1 MDYNGAQT
9 ADNTSDIG
17 KLIEILNDWEFKYK
31 EEKEA
36 SKKGTIPPTPKYAD
50 IIKTIGN
57 IGLSVPM
64 GFVMV
69 HNDLTDIYTL
79 LLDMYSSKGASV
91 SSTSWQDVANTALN
105 VAGDSVI
112 AVTAMGLVSKIIDKY
127 SLTEIIDNLERIID
141 ISLGALPKATSAVMQ
156 SLEEIGS
163 GVATTLLNIS
173 DLATDE
179 NIIAERKKNSLRYL
193 NAFYSNL
200 FTDLGYEA
208 IFSDDGTEITG
219 IKTYKDERAI
229 NLKEVFTGK
238 ITGEA
243 TDVAVETLGDV
254 IGELATAKPKA
265 WIDLAEDEIPQALIS
280 SFGVYDILSDKEIQS
295 TISTMMN
302 YYVKAFYGGQIAE
315 LGWIVDFDEG
325 TLTKS
330 TGFEQLWSV
339 AKEAIGLYK
348 SGGWTTVINAVTSAV
363 SDSITQ
369 ISTSW
374 KSATNGNNADA
385 LTEAYGLYLKAYY
398 ANQIA
403 GLGYEV
409 DYEKGTVKKSDSVAF
424 NSLFDLAKEV
434 IGITKLGGVTTVV
447 DAVTSSLSDSIT
459 KVSTSWKSATNGNNA
474 DALTE
479 AYGLYLKAYYANQI
493 AGLGYEVDYEKGT
506 VKKSDSVAF
515 ESLFNLAKEVM
526 GITKVGGVTTVI
538 DAISSSLSDSIT
550 KVSTSWKSATSGENA
565 DALTEAYG
573 LYLKAYYATQI
584 AGLGYEVDYEKGTL
598 TRKISWESIKSDVE
612 SIVGQVLTG
621 GIGLGVEA
629 LAESASKAYSSL
641 ADAIGDEKAKKE
653 IRSSVTQDLKE
664 IIANNNISIDLLPY
678 STNLSSFATKFSE
691 ILLEQ
696 INDDKNKVY
705 FQLSTGTLGIGNEIK
720 ELKSIVLDKFKNS
733 SVDFLEEAFS
743 KNYSDSVQS
752 LVEEAVGNYTI
763 EIKDATQ
770 TVSSY
775 NESNLFSKLDDVLTK
790 LTKIVNALTY
800 EDISNS
806 KSVSRLSALNTIDK
820 TLSNGFDD
828 LEISLD
834 SIEGVIK
841 SLSGSSVNEGN
852 TTVDAMAQM

>member
-36 SKKGTIPPTPKYAD
+36 SKKGAIPLTPKYAD

-79 LLDMYSSKGASV
+79 LLDMYSSRGTSS
-91 SSTSWQDVANTALN
+91 SSTSWQDVANNALDI
-105 VAGDSVI
+105 AGDSVV

-127 SLTEIIDNLERIID
+127 SLTEILDGLERIID
-141 ISLGALPKATSAVMQ
+141 ISLKALPEASSAIMQ

-163 GVATTLLNIS
+163 GVATTILNVS

-179 NIIAERKKNSLRYL
+179 NITAERKKNSLRYL

-219 IKTYKDERAI
+219 IKTYKDEKAI
-229 NLKEVFTGK
+229 NLKEVVTGK

-243 TDVAVETLGDV
+243 ADVAVDTFGDV
-254 IGELATAKPKA
+254 VGELATAKPKA
-265 WIDLAEDEIPQALIS
+265 WIDLAENEIPQALLAG
-280 SFGVYDILSDKEIQS
+280 FGVYDILSDKEIQS

-315 LGWIVDFDEG
+315 LGWIVDFDAG

-330 TGFEQLWSV
+330 TTFDQLWSV
-339 AKEAIGLYK
+339 AKEAIGIYK
-348 SGGWTTVINAVTSAV
+348 SGGWTTIINAVSTAV

-369 ISTSW
+369 VSTTW
-374 KSATNGNNADA
+374 KSATSGNNASA

-409 DYEKGTVKKSDSVAF
+409 DYEKGTVKKPASVPFTSIF
-424 NSLFDLAKEV
+424 NLAKEV
-434 IGITKLGGVTTVV
+434 IGIAKVGGATTVV
-447 DAVTSSLSDSIT
+447 DAVTSSVSDSIT
-459 KVSTSWKSATNGNNA
+459 KVSTAWKSATSGNNA

-479 AYGLYLKAYYANQI
+479 AYGLYLKAYYASQI

-506 VKKSDSVAF
+506 VKKSDYVTFTSI
-515 ESLFNLAKEVM
+515 FNSAKEVL
-526 GITKVGGVTTVI
+526 GIAKLGGITTVI
-538 DAISSSLSDSIT
+538 NAVSSSLSDSIT
-550 KVSTSWKSATSGENA
+550 QVSTAWKSATNGENS
-565 DALTEAYG
+565 DALNEAYG

-598 TRKISWESIKSDVE
+598 TRKVSWETIENEAKSI
-612 SIVGQVLTG
+612 IGQVLTG
-621 GIGLGVEA
+621 GIGLGIEA
-629 LAESASKAYSSL
+629 LADSASKAYTAL
-641 ADAIGDEKAKKE
+641 ADAVGNEEAKKE

-664 IIANNNISIDLLPY
+664 IIADNNIKIDLLPY

-696 INDDKNKVY
+696 INDDKNKVD
-705 FQLSTGTLGIGNEIK
+705 FQLSTGTLGFGNEIK

-733 SVDFLEEAFS
+733 SVDFLTGVFS
-743 KNYSDSVQS
+743 RSYSSSVES
-752 LVEEAVGNYTI
+752 LVKEAVGNYTI

-775 NESNLFSKLDDVLTK
+775 NESNLFNKLNDILTK
-790 LTKIVNALTY
+790 LTNIVNALTY
-800 EDISNS
+800 EDSSN
-806 KSVSRLSALNTIDK
+806 KPVSRLNTLNSINQNLTEGFG
-820 TLSNGFDD
+820 TLE
-828 LEISLD
+828 LSLD
-834 SIEGVIK
+834 SLGGAVV
-841 SLSGSSVNEGN
+841 SLSGSSANEGN
-852 TTVDAMAQM
+852 TAVDTMEQM

>member
-91 SSTSWQDVANTALN
+91 SSTSWQDVANTALD
-105 VAGDSVI
+105 VAGDSVV

-141 ISLGALPKATSAVMQ
+141 ISLGALPKASSAVMQ

-219 IKTYKDERAI
+219 IKTYKNERTI
-229 NLKEVFTGK
+229 DLKEVFTGK
-238 ITGEA
+238 ISGEA
-243 TDVAVETLGDV
+243 TDVAVETIGDV

-374 KSATNGNNADA
+374 KSATNGNNA
-385 LTEAYGLYLKAYY
+385 
-398 ANQIA
+398 N
-403 GLGYEV
+403 
-409 DYEKGTVKKSDSVAF
+409 
-424 NSLFDLAKEV
+424 
-434 IGITKLGGVTTVV
+434 
-447 DAVTSSLSDSIT
+447 
-459 KVSTSWKSATNGNNA
+459 
-474 DALTE
+474 ALTE

-598 TRKISWESIKSDVE
+598 TRKVTWETIENEAKSI
-612 SIVGQVLTG
+612 IGQVLTG
-621 GIGLGVEA
+621 GIGLGLEA
-629 LAESASKAYSSL
+629 IAESASKAYSSL

-653 IRSSVTQDLKE
+653 IRSSVTQDLKD
-664 IIANNNISIDLLPY
+664 IIANNNIKIDLLPY

-691 ILLEQ
+691 ILLDQ
-696 INDDKNKVY
+696 INDSKNVKD
-705 FQLSTGTLGIGNEIK
+705 FQLTTGTFDNEVK
-720 ELKSIVLDKFKNS
+720 DLKKIVLDKFKNS
-733 SVDFLEEAFS
+733 SVDFLEGAFS

-800 EDISNS
+800 DDISNS